1 MKLKVTTLMA
11 AAALACAGQPA
22 SADTYTALI
31 RGVCT
36 GGDSTYCQADID
48 FTPTG
53 GNFATGTGTATVK
66 FTLENESGLI
76 PFQSPAVGN
85 PILTSFYFNVP
96 PGAGVS
102 YTEGRILAGSTV
114 YSTGVIVNG
123 IPAPAGCTVLLVDL
137 VRTGFYEL
145 HGNSAT
151 GQYGIFTNSLQTAGG
166 IAAGLVDPELF
177 VACIKQGDI
186 FSPLVIGGRVQFT
199 VMLSNLGTNLDSA
212 GDFQNL
218 CSLVS
223 GQRDPSSFADKF
235 QGTGQG
241 GGGSCFNGV
250 PCGPTPA
257 KRSSWGA
264 IKLIY
269 R

>member
-1 MKLKVTTLMA
+1 MKLIYSMLMA
-11 AAALACAGQPA
+11 AAMVVCAGRSA
-22 SADTYTALI
+22 WADTYTALI

-36 GGDSTYCQADID
+36 GGDSTYCQVDID

-53 GNFATGTGTATVK
+53 GNFGSGTGTATVK
-66 FTLENESGLI
+66 FTLENMSGLV

-85 PILTSFYFNVP
+85 PVLTSLYFNVP
-96 PGAGVS
+96 PGTGVS
-102 YTEGRILAGSTV
+102 YTEGKILAGSTV

-145 HGNSAT
+145 VGSSAT
-151 GQYGIFTNSLQTAGG
+151 GQYGIFTNSLQTANG

-177 VACIKQGDI
+177 VACVKQGDI
-186 FSPLVIGGRVQFT
+186 FAPLVIGGRVQFT
-199 VMLSNLGTNLDSA
+199 LSLSNLGTSLDSA
-212 GDFQNL
+212 ADFQNL
-218 CSLVS
+218 CSLVT
-223 GQRDPSSFADKF
+223 GQREASSFADKF

-250 PCGPTPA
+250 PCGPTA
-257 KRSSWGA
+257 TTRTSWGA
-264 IKLIY
+264 VKLIY